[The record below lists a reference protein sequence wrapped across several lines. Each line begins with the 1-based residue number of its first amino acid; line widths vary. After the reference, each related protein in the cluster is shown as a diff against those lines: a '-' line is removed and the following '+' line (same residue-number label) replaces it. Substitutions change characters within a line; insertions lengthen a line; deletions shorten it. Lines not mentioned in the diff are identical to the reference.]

1 MLRSMLLAAA
11 MATAFP
17 ALAADD
23 PVPGLM
29 KAADVPGLAV
39 AVIRNGKVVSVKA
52 YGYRDVE
59 KKLPLTTDTV
69 MYAASLTK
77 AAFSYALMGLVD
89 EKKLDLDASIATDLP
104 KPLPDYDKY
113 ADLKGDERWK
123 KLTPNL
129 LLSHRSGFPNFRFW
143 PPGKDFDDKAP
154 LKFYQEP
161 GTKYGY
167 SGEGINLLQ
176 FVIENGK
183 GIDVG
188 TLMQDRLFKPFG
200 MTRTSMTWRD
210 DFAANNTVGYD
221 MDGKAIEHK
230 QRGSVRATGSMD
242 TTIHDYAN
250 LVAAMVRGDGLSK
263 ATYATWLKPVVRI
276 HSVQQFPTMGA
287 PDSNDNDSISLGY
300 AMGVGTFDSPRGPA
314 FFKGGHDDGTN
325 NLALCLARSRDCVL
339 LMSNSSNGE
348 SIFPQLIEAT
358 LGPVCFPWY
367 WAGYIPFDH
376 PEWKAPGAHPPCR
389 RTGDGPA

>member
-230 QRGSVRATGSMD
+230 QRGSVRAAGSMD

-325 NLALCLARSRDCVL
+325 NVFVCLERSKDCVL
-339 LMSNSSNGE
+339 IMSNSSHAE
-348 SIFPQLIEAT
+348 SIFPALMEAM
-358 LGPVCFPWY
+358 LGKTCFPWY
-367 WAGYIPFDH
+367 WEGYIPYDQPGLKGQPVVPNQH
-376 PEWKAPGAHPPCR
+376 PAC
-389 RTGDGPA
+389 PAK